1 MGYLSTHE
9 EIRAVRADRDQLKHL
24 LSRYP
29 EVSGGEARQIQTL
42 LRSGRH
48 VDLGLPGG
56 GDPRLRAKLK
66 AYVEDHKARFRKNWA
81 EGAVVAGGLGTFL
94 VIFWWIWEALA

>member
-29 EVSGGEARQIQTL
+29 KVSDREFREIQRL
-42 LRSGRH
+42 LRDRH

-56 GDPRLRAKLK
+56 DAGLGAKLK
-66 AYVEDHKARFRKNWA
+66 AYAEDQKARFRSNWA

-94 VIFWWIWEALA
+94 VILWWIWEALA